1 MKLFIA
7 VALALAAP
15 SAARAQAPA
24 APADPPR
31 WTHMA
36 SGATFPRGFDG
47 TSLTETRDLGNGWD
61 SVLVYSG
68 EGDAVESITI
78 YLFRAALPDA
88 RLWFDRALHIVAR
101 DIPLAIF
108 EAGPDTPFPAF
119 GAVAPNGIYRVYRTD
134 RPGPFRTTALAVAQA
149 GPWLAKIRYSSASL
163 DAETMAGRIAALAD
177 AIRFPGTTAPSAL
190 SAPVADCTRTPVDGS
205 GRPAVWNEAS
215 LAAATVGAMAMFRT
229 IRQPLGDAAGD
240 WCRDA
245 GFPAE
250 RATLLRRIEDQHD
263 WILLPGDAG
272 TAIAAVS
279 DGEAELP
286 GGPRS
291 VVVAVSPAFIRA
303 AAMFEGTP
311 PMMASIQAAAAVLGG
326 RSEGLFEIGPTSETG
341 QR

>member
-7 VALALAAP
+7 LALTLAAQA
-15 SAARAQAPA
+15 AARAQAPPP
-24 APADPPR
+24 PADQAR
-31 WTHMA
+31 WTHAA
-36 SGATFPRGFDG
+36 SGATFPRGFGG
-47 TSLTETRDLGNGWD
+47 TSISETRDLGTGWD
-61 SVLVYSG
+61 SVIVYSG
-68 EGDAVESITI
+68 GGEGVESITI

-88 RLWFDRALHIVAR
+88 RLWFDRALHTVAR

-119 GAVAPNGIYRVYRTD
+119 GAAAPNGIFRIYRID

-163 DAETMAGRIAALAD
+163 DTEAMAGRIAALAE
-177 AIRFPGTTAPSAL
+177 AIRFPDAVAPSAL
-190 SAPVADCTRTPVDGS
+190 SAPVADCTRPPVDGT
-205 GRPAVWNEAS
+205 GRPAAWNETG
-215 LAAATVGAMAMFRT
+215 LAAATVGSMVRFQAV
-229 IRQPLGDAAGD
+229 RQPLGEAAGL

-245 GFPAE
+245 GFPAA
-250 RATLLRRIEDQHD
+250 RATLLRRIDDPHD

-279 DGEAELP
+279 DGEAQLP

-311 PMMASIQAAAAVLGG
+311 PMMASIQAATAVLAG
-326 RSEGLFEIGPTSETG
+326 RSEGLFEISPTSGTEP
-341 QR
+341 R